1 VKSRRRKATEGG
13 LSCGAAQQHRTSAI
27 ERGAE
32 GAPLCTP
39 AENVSAPRPAPVFVS
54 PDLER
59 LDIVAVG
66 HVDHGKSTVIGRLMA
81 DTGSLPE
88 GKLDQVK
95 AMCAINARPFEYAFL
110 LDALKNEQAQGITID
125 TARCFFNT
133 PKRHYI
139 IHDAPGHV
147 EFLKNMITGA
157 SRAQAALLVIDAQ
170 EGVRENSKRHG
181 YILSMLGI
189 RQIAVLVNKMDLLDW
204 DQEAY
209 DAVTREYAGFL
220 ARLGVRPTSFI
231 PVSAR
236 DGANI
241 ATRAA
246 EAPWYDG
253 PTVLEQVE
261 AFKRLDDDLERPF
274 RMPLQDVYKFTAA
287 GDDRRIFVGTVETG
301 RIRPGDEV
309 VFLPS
314 GKRST
319 VATIEALSGPRP
331 DEAYA
336 GQATGLTLDTQ
347 VYAKP
352 GELMVRAD
360 EPAPLVADRLRANI
374 FWMATA
380 PLVRGRRYVL
390 RMGAARVPVELESV
404 LSVLDSQELQSVT
417 GAAQV
422 ERHDVAEVVFR
433 STRPVAFDA
442 ADTLEPTSRFV
453 VVAGFDTAGCGIAL
467 EALPEAAASADG
479 ERRFGVGEVTDEQ
492 RAAHYGHAGKAV
504 VFVGE
509 SGEDAHAVAA
519 SLERRIF
526 DLGVHS
532 YCLSA
537 TDLGE
542 DKDVLG
548 REAQIGRL
556 GEIAWAMTDA
566 GIVLVAALGDM
577 DRFDLDRLRTLA
589 APHEV
594 FVIGRGDG
602 GDLGADLDLPAS
614 LATEEAA
621 EEALRALTAAG
632 VLPEHEA

>member
-1 VKSRRRKATEGG
+1 
-13 LSCGAAQQHRTSAI
+13 
-27 ERGAE
+27 
-32 GAPLCTP
+32 
-39 AENVSAPRPAPVFVS
+39 
-54 PDLER
+54 
-59 LDIVAVG
+59 
-66 HVDHGKSTVIGRLMA
+66 MA

-95 AMCAINARPFEYAFL
+95 AMCKANARPFEYAFL

-125 TARCFFNT
+125 TARCFFTT

-189 RQIAVLVNKMDLLDW
+189 RQISVLVNKMDLLDW
-204 DQEAY
+204 DQAAF
-209 DAVTREYAGFL
+209 DAVTHEYADFL
-220 ARLGVRPTSFI
+220 ARLGVHPTSFI

-241 ATRAA
+241 VVRAA

-253 PTVLEQVE
+253 PTVLEQIE
-261 AFKRLDDDLERPF
+261 DFKRLDDDLERPF
-274 RMPLQDVYKFTAA
+274 RMPLQDVYKFTA
-287 GDDRRIFVGTVETG
+287 GDDDRRIFVGTVESG
-301 RIRPGDEV
+301 RIRPGDKV

-314 GKRST
+314 GKRSA

-360 EPAPLVADRLRANI
+360 EPEPQVTTRLRANI

-380 PLVRGRRYVL
+380 ALVRGRRYVL

-433 STRPVAFDA
+433 TTRPVAFDPA
-442 ADTLEPTSRFV
+442 EVLEPTSRFV
-453 VVAGFDTAGCGIAL
+453 VVSGFDTAGCGIAL
-467 EALPEAAASADG
+467 EALPDLATGIEHT
-479 ERRFGVGEVTDEQ
+479 RRFGGGAVSDEQ
-492 RAAHYGHAGKAV
+492 RAARYGHAGRAV
-504 VFVGE
+504 LFVGE
-509 SGEDAHAVAA
+509 SAADAHEVAA
-519 SLERRIF
+519 SLERRLF
-526 DLGVHS
+526 DLGAHS
-532 YCLSA
+532 YYLSA
-537 TDLGE
+537 TDLGD
-542 DKDVLG
+542 DKDVLA
-548 REAQIGRL
+548 RESQLARL

-566 GIVLVAALGDM
+566 GVILVASLGDV
-577 DRFDLDRLRTLA
+577 DRFDLDRLRALA

-594 FVIGRGDG
+594 VVVGRGDG
-602 GDLGADLDLPAS
+602 GDMGADFDLPPD
-614 LATEEAA
+614 LAPEEAA

-632 VLPEHEA
+632 VLPVPEAQKASMATRTGLLP

>member
-1 VKSRRRKATEGG
+1 
-13 LSCGAAQQHRTSAI
+13 
-27 ERGAE
+27 
-32 GAPLCTP
+32 
-39 AENVSAPRPAPVFVS
+39 VSAPADNAPAAAGDAPAEKPRAPAETAPAADGAATKPSPVFVA

-59 LDIVAVG
+59 MDIVAVG

-95 AMCAINARPFEYAFL
+95 AMCKINARPFEYAFL

-133 PKRHYI
+133 SQRHYI

-170 EGVRENSKRHG
+170 EGVRENSRRHG

-189 RQIAVLVNKMDLLDW
+189 RQISVLVNKMDLLGW
-204 DQEAY
+204 DQEAF
-209 DAVTREYAGFL
+209 DAVTREYADFL

-241 ATRAA
+241 VARAA

-253 PTVLEQVE
+253 PTVLEQIE
-261 AFKRLDDDLERPF
+261 GFKRLDDDLDRPF
-274 RMPLQDVYKFTAA
+274 RMPLQDVYKFTAS

-319 VATIEALSGPRP
+319 VKTIEALSGPRP

-336 GQATGLTLDTQ
+336 GQATGLTLDAQ
-347 VYAKP
+347 VYTRP

-360 EPAPLVADRLRANI
+360 QPAPLMATRLRANI

-404 LSVLDSQELQSVT
+404 LSVLDEQELESVT

-442 ADTLEPTSRFV
+442 AETLEPTSRFV

-479 ERRFGVGEVTDEQ
+479 ERRFSVGDVTDEQ
-492 RAAHYGHAGKAV
+492 RAARYGHAGKAV

-509 SGEDAHAVAA
+509 SGENAHAVAA

-548 REAQIGRL
+548 REAQIVRL
-556 GEIAWAMTDA
+556 GEIAWALTDA
-566 GIVLVAALGDM
+566 GVVLVAALGDM
-577 DRFDLDRLRTLA
+577 DRFDLDRLRALA

-614 LATEEAA
+614 LATDEAA
-621 EEALRALTAAG
+621 EAALRALTAAG
-632 VLPEHEA
+632 VLPALTA

>member
-1 VKSRRRKATEGG
+1 MSLPTYDTDP
-13 LSCGAAQQHRTSAI
+13 AAQAASCPAPAP
-27 ERGAE
+27 GAE
-32 GAPLCTP
+32 I
-39 AENVSAPRPAPVFVS
+39 S
-54 PDLER
+54 PFDLER
-59 LDIVAVG
+59 MDIVAVG

-81 DTGSLPE
+81 DTGSLPD
-88 GKLDQVK
+88 GKLEQVK
-95 AMCAINARPFEYAFL
+95 NMCKVNARPFEYAFL

-133 PKRHYI
+133 PQRHYI

-157 SRAQAALLVIDAQ
+157 SRAQAALLVIDAH

-189 RQIAVLVNKMDLLDW
+189 RQISVLVNKMDLLEW
-204 DQEAY
+204 DQ
-209 DAVTREYAGFL
+209 DAFAAITSEYTDFL
-220 ARLGVRPTSFI
+220 ARLGVHPTSFI
-231 PVSAR
+231 PISAR

-241 ATRAA
+241 VARAA

-261 AFKRLDDDLERPF
+261 DFTQLDDDLDRPF

-287 GDDRRIFVGTVETG
+287 LDDRRIFVGTIETG
-301 RIRPGDEV
+301 RIRPGDDV

-314 GKRST
+314 RKHST
-319 VATIEALSGPRP
+319 VKTIEALSGPRP
-331 DEAYA
+331 DEAFA
-336 GQATGLTLDTQ
+336 GQAAGLTLETQ

-360 EPAPLVADRLRANI
+360 QPEPLIATRIRANV
-374 FWMATA
+374 FWMNTA

-404 LSVLDSQELQSVT
+404 LSVLDEQELESVT
-417 GAAQV
+417 GAGQV
-422 ERHDVAEVVFR
+422 ERHMVAEVIFR
-433 STRPVAFDA
+433 AVRPVAFDQ

-453 VVAGFDTAGCGIAL
+453 VVHGFDTAGCGIAL
-467 EALPEAAASADG
+467 EALPDAAAGG
-479 ERRFGVGEVTDEQ
+479 ETGRAFGRGDVTDEQ
-492 RAAHYGHAGKAV
+492 RAARYGHAGKAV
-504 VFVGE
+504 VFVAE

-519 SLERRIF
+519 RVERRVF
-526 DLGVHS
+526 ERGVHS

-537 TDLGE
+537 SELGD

-548 REAQIGRL
+548 REAHLARL

-566 GIVLVAALGDM
+566 GIVLVAALGDV

-594 FVIGRGDG
+594 FVIGMEAG
-602 GDLGADLDLPAS
+602 GDLGADLDLPPA
-614 LATEEAA
+614 ATADAAA
-621 EEALRALTAAG
+621 EEALRALAAAG
-632 VLPEHEA
+632 VLPDGD

>member
-1 VKSRRRKATEGG
+1 VSP
-13 LSCGAAQQHRTSAI
+13 Q
-27 ERGAE
+27 
-32 GAPLCTP
+32 APD
-39 AENVSAPRPAPVFVS
+39 APVMS
-54 PDLER
+54 ADLER

-95 AMCAINARPFEYAFL
+95 AMCKINARPFEYAFL

-125 TARCFFNT
+125 TARCFFTT
-133 PKRHYI
+133 PNRHYI

-157 SRAQAALLVIDAQ
+157 SRAQAALLVIDAH

-189 RQIAVLVNKMDLLDW
+189 RQIAVLVNKMDLLEW
-204 DQEAY
+204 DQAAFEAI
-209 DAVTREYAGFL
+209 TREYTDFL
-220 ARLGVRPTSFI
+220 GRLGVRPTSFI

-241 ATRAA
+241 VARAI

-261 AFKRLDDDLERPF
+261 GFKRLDDDLERPF

-287 GDDRRIFVGTVETG
+287 DDDRRIFVGTVETG
-301 RIRPGDEV
+301 RIRPGDDV

-319 VATIEALSGPRP
+319 VETIEALSGPRP

-336 GQATGLTLDTQ
+336 NQATGLTLDTQ

-360 EPAPLVADRLRANI
+360 EPEPLIATRLRVNV

-390 RMGAARVPVELESV
+390 RMGAARVPVELETV

-422 ERHDVAEVVFR
+422 ERYDVAEVVFR
-433 STRPVAFDA
+433 TTRPVAFDPA
-442 ADTLEPTSRFV
+442 EVLEPTSRFV
-453 VVAGFDTAGCGIAL
+453 VVSGFDTAGCGIAL

-479 ERRFGVGEVTDEQ
+479 ERRFGGGAVSDEQ
-492 RAAHYGHAGKAV
+492 RAARYGHAGRAV
-504 VFVGE
+504 LFVGE
-509 SGEDAHAVAA
+509 SAADAHEVAA
-519 SLERRIF
+519 SLERRLF
-526 DLGVHS
+526 DLGAHS
-532 YCLSA
+532 YYLSA
-537 TDLGE
+537 TDLGD
-542 DKDVLG
+542 DKDVLA
-548 REAQIGRL
+548 RESQLARL

-566 GIVLVAALGDM
+566 GVILVASLGDV
-577 DRFDLDRLRTLA
+577 DRFDLDRLRALA

-594 FVIGRGDG
+594 IVVGRGDG
-602 GDLGADLDLPAS
+602 GDMGADFDLPPD
-614 LATEEAA
+614 LAPEEAA
-621 EEALRALTAAG
+621 AEALRALTAAG
-632 VLPEHEA
+632 VLPEQEA

>member
-1 VKSRRRKATEGG
+1 
-13 LSCGAAQQHRTSAI
+13 
-27 ERGAE
+27 
-32 GAPLCTP
+32 
-39 AENVSAPRPAPVFVS
+39 
-54 PDLER
+54 
-59 LDIVAVG
+59 
-66 HVDHGKSTVIGRLMA
+66 
-81 DTGSLPE
+81 
-88 GKLDQVK
+88 
-95 AMCAINARPFEYAFL
+95 
-110 LDALKNEQAQGITID
+110 
-125 TARCFFNT
+125 
-133 PKRHYI
+133 
-139 IHDAPGHV
+139 
-147 EFLKNMITGA
+147 
-157 SRAQAALLVIDAQ
+157 
-170 EGVRENSKRHG
+170 
-181 YILSMLGI
+181 
-189 RQIAVLVNKMDLLDW
+189 
-204 DQEAY
+204 
-209 DAVTREYAGFL
+209 
-220 ARLGVRPTSFI
+220 
-231 PVSAR
+231 
-236 DGANI
+236 
-241 ATRAA
+241 
-246 EAPWYDG
+246 
-253 PTVLEQVE
+253 VLEQIE
-261 AFKRLDDDLERPF
+261 GFKRLDDDLERPF

-442 ADTLEPTSRFV
+442 AETLEPTSRFV

-479 ERRFGVGEVTDEQ
+479 ERRFGVGEVTEAQ
-492 RAAHYGHAGKAV
+492 RAADYGHGGKAV

-526 DLGVHS
+526 ELGVHS

-556 GEIAWAMTDA
+556 GEIAWALTDA

-602 GDLGADLDLPAS
+602 GDLGADLDLPAT
-614 LATEEAA
+614 LAIEEAA
-621 EEALRALTAAG
+621 QEALRALTAAG

>member
-1 VKSRRRKATEGG
+1 MSP
-13 LSCGAAQQHRTSAI
+13 Q
-27 ERGAE
+27 
-32 GAPLCTP
+32 APD
-39 AENVSAPRPAPVFVS
+39 APVMS
-54 PDLER
+54 ADLER

-95 AMCAINARPFEYAFL
+95 AMCKINARPFEYAFL

-125 TARCFFNT
+125 TARCFFTT
-133 PKRHYI
+133 PNRHYI

-157 SRAQAALLVIDAQ
+157 SRAQAALLVIDAH

-189 RQIAVLVNKMDLLDW
+189 RQIAVLVNKMDLLEW
-204 DQEAY
+204 DQAAFEAI
-209 DAVTREYAGFL
+209 TREYTDFL
-220 ARLGVRPTSFI
+220 GRLGVRPTSFI

-241 ATRAA
+241 VARAI

-261 AFKRLDDDLERPF
+261 GFKRLDDDLERPF

-287 GDDRRIFVGTVETG
+287 DDDRRIFVGTVETG
-301 RIRPGDEV
+301 RIRPGDDV

-319 VATIEALSGPRP
+319 VETIEALSGPRP

-336 GQATGLTLDTQ
+336 NQATGLTLDTQ

-360 EPAPLVADRLRANI
+360 EPEPLIATRLRVNV

-390 RMGAARVPVELESV
+390 RMGAARVPVELETV

-433 STRPVAFDA
+433 TTRPVAFDPA
-442 ADTLEPTSRFV
+442 EVLEPTSRFV
-453 VVAGFDTAGCGIAL
+453 VVSGFDTAGCGIAL

-479 ERRFGVGEVTDEQ
+479 ERRFGGGAVSDEQ
-492 RAAHYGHAGKAV
+492 RAARYGHAGRAV
-504 VFVGE
+504 LFVGE
-509 SGEDAHAVAA
+509 SAADAHEVAA
-519 SLERRIF
+519 SLERRLF
-526 DLGVHS
+526 DLGAHS
-532 YCLSA
+532 YYLSA
-537 TDLGE
+537 TDLGD
-542 DKDVLG
+542 DKDVLA
-548 REAQIGRL
+548 RESQLARL

-566 GIVLVAALGDM
+566 GVILVASLGDV
-577 DRFDLDRLRTLA
+577 DRFDLDRLRALA

-594 FVIGRGDG
+594 VVVGRGDG
-602 GDLGADLDLPAS
+602 GDMDADFDLPPD
-614 LATEEAA
+614 LAPEEAA
-621 EEALRALTAAG
+621 AEALRALTAAG
-632 VLPEHEA
+632 VLPEQKA